1 MVTHM
6 QVQNTGREEALQDH
20 QVEDMEELEGEE
32 VVSENYYKFFF
43 FPNLLLSKL
52 VLFLQNLP

>member
-32 VVSENYYKFFF
+32 VVHLTTLDLQWVDEEGRC
-43 FPNLLLSKL
+43 LSH
-52 VLFLQNLP
+52 